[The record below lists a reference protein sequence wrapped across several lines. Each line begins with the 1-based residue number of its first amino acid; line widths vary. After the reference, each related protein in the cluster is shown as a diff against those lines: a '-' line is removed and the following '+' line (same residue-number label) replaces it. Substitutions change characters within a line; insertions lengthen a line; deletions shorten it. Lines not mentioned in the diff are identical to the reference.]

1 MKESQ
6 WLAKRF
12 QDAMEVRQR
21 VAGSD
26 FLQAA
31 PETAMH
37 EKAKLEYQW
46 RNPRMLEMKEPWE
59 SSEENDG
66 Q

>member
-1 MKESQ
+1 MQ
-6 WLAKRF
+6 KRF
-12 QDAMEVRQR
+12 QDAMEVRLC

-31 PETAMH
+31 PERAMH
-37 EKAKLEYQW
+37 EKAKLKYQW
-46 RNPRMLEMKEPWE
+46 RNPRMLEMKGPWE

>member
-1 MKESQ
+1 
-6 WLAKRF
+6 
-12 QDAMEVRQR
+12 MEVRLC

-31 PETAMH
+31 PERAMH
-37 EKAKLEYQW
+37 EKAKLKYQW

>member
-1 MKESQ
+1 
-6 WLAKRF
+6 
-12 QDAMEVRQR
+12 MEVRQR